1 MELIRHCS
9 LNSYAFNFSIN
20 IQQSDLSTD
29 SDQLEHR
36 VDVQLRN
43 INDQLH
49 TYVTSPL
56 QVQEVKQDQLRTA
69 VKLDLLTKLSER
81 LQELYTEALGMVKEA
96 GKCSEDLRKDFYD
109 LAYHGLRAEHY
120 ELVHRVKD
128 LESAQEEMSE
138 EENKEFDK
146 LQSYQRG
153 RQSQVDQ
160 LDKLWRYLFNPVC
173 IMLLITNLQ
182 NNQINGLTFILFY

>member
-1 MELIRHCS
+1 
-9 LNSYAFNFSIN
+9 
-20 IQQSDLSTD
+20 
-29 SDQLEHR
+29 
-36 VDVQLRN
+36 
-43 INDQLH
+43 
-49 TYVTSPL
+49 
-56 QVQEVKQDQLRTA
+56 
-69 VKLDLLTKLSER
+69 
-81 LQELYTEALGMVKEA
+81 MVKEA
-96 GKCSEDLRKDFYD
+96 GKCNEDLRKDFYD

-160 LDKLWRYLFNPVC
+160 LDKLWRYLFTPVC
-173 IMLLITNLQ
+173 ITLLITNLQ

>member
-1 MELIRHCS
+1 M
-9 LNSYAFNFSIN
+9 
-20 IQQSDLSTD
+20 
-29 SDQLEHR
+29 
-36 VDVQLRN
+36 
-43 INDQLH
+43 
-49 TYVTSPL
+49 
-56 QVQEVKQDQLRTA
+56 KQDQLRTA

-96 GKCSEDLRKDFYD
+96 SKCSEDLRKDFYD

-128 LESAQEEMSE
+128 LESAQEGMSE

-160 LDKLWRYLFNPVC
+160 LDKLWKYLFTPVC
-173 IMLLITNLQ
+173 IC
-182 NNQINGLTFILFY
+182 